1 MLDETTLI
9 PNLLNDDESAW
20 RTFHEL
26 YSNRLLGAISRVT
39 RRFPQLT
46 GADHVDEIY
55 GTLCLRL
62 LSDDKRRLRSF
73 DPERGTPLGA
83 WLCTLARNS
92 AHDFL
97 RQRQRQPWLGH
108 NADDVAEVEPR
119 SETPDAFSVCAM
131 HEQLGRL
138 EQLMTTL
145 SARDQE
151 FLKAY
156 LEGLEPEEIAAELGI
171 SVSTVYSKK
180 HKILARLGNALAGD
194 ELPKPARR
202 AAPALCAA

>member
-9 PNLLNDDESAW
+9 PSLLMNDERAW

-26 YSNRLLGAISRVT
+26 YSSRLQGAISRVT
-39 RRFPQLT
+39 RRFPQLSGT
-46 GADHVDEIY
+46 DHVDEIY

-73 DPERGTPLGA
+73 DPGRGTPLGA

-97 RQRQRQPWLGH
+97 RSRQRQPWLGRL
-108 NADDVAEVEPR
+108 ADEVSEVEPR
-119 SETPDAFSVCAM
+119 SDAPDAFNQYLTR
-131 HEQLGRL
+131 EQIERL
-138 EQLMTTL
+138 EELLTTL
-145 SARDQE
+145 SVRDQE
-151 FLKAY
+151 FMRAY
-156 LEGLEPEEIAAELGI
+156 LEGLEPEEIAEQLGI

-180 HKILARLGNALAGD
+180 HKILARLENALAN
-194 ELPKPARR
+194 
-202 AAPALCAA
+202 

>member
-1 MLDETTLI
+1 MSEETALLPSLLSNDER
-9 PNLLNDDESAW
+9 AW
-20 RTFHEL
+20 RTFHQL
-26 YSNRLLGAISRVT
+26 YSGRLIGAISRVT

-46 GADHVDEIY
+46 GTDHVDEIY

-73 DPERGTPLGA
+73 DPARGTPLGA

-97 RQRQRQPWLGH
+97 RSRQRQPWLSRH
-108 NADDVAEVEPR
+108 TEDVTEVEPA
-119 SETPDAFSVCAM
+119 SDAPDAFSRCETL
-131 HEQLGRL
+131 EQAEKL
-138 EQLMTTL
+138 EQLMTLL

-151 FLKAY
+151 FLRAY
-156 LEGLEPEEIAAELGI
+156 LAGKEPEEIASELGI

-180 HKILARLGNALAGD
+180 HKILARLENVLD
-194 ELPKPARR
+194 N
-202 AAPALCAA
+202 

>member
-1 MLDETTLI
+1 MSEETALLPSLLSNDER
-9 PNLLNDDESAW
+9 AW
-20 RTFHEL
+20 RTFHQL
-26 YSNRLLGAISRVT
+26 YSGRLIGAISRVT

-46 GADHVDEIY
+46 GTDHVDEIY

-73 DPERGTPLGA
+73 DPARGTPLGA

-97 RQRQRQPWLGH
+97 RSRQRQPWLSRH
-108 NADDVAEVEPR
+108 TEDVTEVEPA
-119 SETPDAFSVCAM
+119 SDAPDAFSRCETL
-131 HEQLGRL
+131 EQAEKL
-138 EQLMTTL
+138 EQLMTLL

-151 FLKAY
+151 FLRAY
-156 LEGLEPEEIAAELGI
+156 LSGKEPEEIASELGI

-180 HKILARLGNALAGD
+180 HKIMARLENALAN
-194 ELPKPARR
+194 
-202 AAPALCAA
+202 

>member
-1 MLDETTLI
+1 MLDEASLI
-9 PNLLNDDESAW
+9 PNLLQNDERAW

-26 YSNRLLGAISRVT
+26 YSHRLLGAISRVT

-46 GADHVDEIY
+46 GTDHVDEIY
-55 GTLCLRL
+55 GSLCLRL

-73 DPERGTPLGA
+73 DPARGTPLGA

-97 RQRQRQPWLGH
+97 RDRQRQPWLARS
-108 NADDVAEVEPR
+108 ADDGAELEPR
-119 SETPDAFSVCAM
+119 STSPDAFNVCVTR
-131 HEQLGRL
+131 EQAERL
-138 EQLMTTL
+138 EELIGTL

-151 FLKAY
+151 FIRAY
-156 LEGLEPEEIAAELGI
+156 LQGLEPEEIARELGI

>member
-1 MLDETTLI
+1 VLDETTLI
-9 PNLLNDDESAW
+9 PSLLMDDERAW

-26 YSNRLLGAISRVT
+26 YSSRLLGAISRVT
-39 RRFPQLT
+39 RRFPHLT
-46 GADHVDEIY
+46 GTDHVDEIY

-97 RQRQRQPWLGH
+97 RDRQRQPWLGRRTE
-108 NADDVAEVEPR
+108 DAELEPR
-119 SETPDAFSVCAM
+119 SDVPDAFSVCATR
-131 HEQLGRL
+131 EQTEQL
-138 EQLMTTL
+138 EQLIKSTL

-151 FLKAY
+151 FMRAY
-156 LEGLEPEEIAAELGI
+156 LEGHEPEEIASELGI

-180 HKILARLGNALAGD
+180 HKILARLENALAN
-194 ELPKPARR
+194 
-202 AAPALCAA
+202 